1 MNFLLILH
9 VTIKPNLYNN
19 FFHALIIQYFIKR
32 TLNTLITLIPRQT
45 YPKR

>member
-9 VTIKPNLYNN
+9 ITINPNLYNN

-32 TLNTLITLIPRQT
+32 ALNAIITLIPKQT
-45 YPKR
+45 YAKG